1 MEITKTTRGS
11 DKILLDGYSYILDR
25 KRENKSYWRCSDR
38 GKCGSRLTTNGSEI
52 LIPATKHSHPP
63 DLGRISAIKMV
74 DRIKTKARE
83 SDEIT
88 SAIMQQCTQDFPL
101 DATSSLPNPGTLSR
115 FVRRQRAPPDG
126 ELVRGDLLTTTRGED
141 FVLLDNEAMTI
152 LATPKNLSLLS
163 EKSHWLGDGTF
174 DTAPSGCQL
183 YTIHAL
189 VDEFHTIPLVYCVMK
204 RKNTECYDSIF
215 TTLLNERSD
224 LYPSTF
230 TIDFEKSMINSIG
243 KNFPETTITGCFFH
257 FGQCFYRCI
266 QRSGLQSWYAA
277 PKNSRIIK
285 SYQSLA
291 FVPVDD
297 VSSAFVELTT
307 SLENDTFD
315 TISPFIGYFESTWI
329 GSFSNGRRRNP
340 MFGQSMWNMYQRTI
354 NNLPRTTNSLEG
366 WHRAFEQRVNITHPT
381 PARLVGKIKRE
392 QARWELTMEQMSL
405 GKYGNTRH
413 KRFVKANE
421 LIREIVQNYQKE
433 SVLIYLDKLAGLI

>member
-1 MEITKTTRGS
+1 
-11 DKILLDGYSYILDR
+11 
-25 KRENKSYWRCSDR
+25 
-38 GKCGSRLTTNGSEI
+38 
-52 LIPATKHSHPP
+52 
-63 DLGRISAIKMV
+63 
-74 DRIKTKARE
+74 
-83 SDEIT
+83 
-88 SAIMQQCTQDFPL
+88 
-101 DATSSLPNPGTLSR
+101 
-115 FVRRQRAPPDG
+115 
-126 ELVRGDLLTTTRGED
+126 
-141 FVLLDNEAMTI
+141 
-152 LATPKNLSLLS
+152 
-163 EKSHWLGDGTF
+163 
-174 DTAPSGCQL
+174 
-183 YTIHAL
+183 
-189 VDEFHTIPLVYCVMK
+189 
-204 RKNTECYDSIF
+204 
-215 TTLLNERSD
+215 
-224 LYPSTF
+224 
-230 TIDFEKSMINSIG
+230 MINSIG